1 MTHTTAR
8 TTSLFAAA
16 AVAVALAAC
25 GPNDDVATT
34 DTAATLGT
42 DTAVAT
48 GSVSRDMSEAGI
60 MGLVAAAN
68 AAEVEAANIALE
80 KAKNPQVRDFA
91 QRMKTDHTAM
101 MQQGQQLT
109 QQLNVTP
116 VVPRD
121 DDDLVEEH
129 KDHMDKLQ
137 AQGNEFDEEY
147 MEAQITDHEN
157 TLEMID
163 EALESAQNPQVRQ
176 LLEQARPKI
185 QAHLDLA
192 KQVKDQLD

>member
-1 MTHTTAR
+1 M
-8 TTSLFAAA
+8 
-16 AVAVALAAC
+16 
-25 GPNDDVATT
+25 
-34 DTAATLGT
+34 
-42 DTAVAT
+42 
-48 GSVSRDMSEAGI
+48 
-60 MGLVAAAN
+60 
-68 AAEVEAANIALE
+68 
-80 KAKNPQVRDFA
+80 
-91 QRMKTDHTAM
+91 
-101 MQQGQQLT
+101 
-109 QQLNVTP
+109 TP